1 MRIEEVKIANTFL
14 IKTKFDRFF
23 ILGPSKSLT
32 SSFARLEHELLFL
45 FLEYLLLLLEL
56 GK

>member
-14 IKTKFDRFF
+14 IKTELDRFF
-23 ILGPSKSLT
+23 ILGPSKSLS
-32 SSFARLEHELLFL
+32 SSFAHLEHELLFL
-45 FLEYLLLLLEL
+45 FSGYLLLLLEL